1 MATFAQIKEIRLK
14 LHEPI
19 GFINIIEAETELPAT
34 GADQTLYTIKDSG
47 VYQQWKTGA
56 WKTIK
61 LNISD
66 EQIGLL
72 IDLYGVDKATIRVVQ
87 SIINALGQELRIA
100 QQNDGVESIVYTNL
114 TTLYNFYKGMK
125 ESLQEDQSS
134 DAGTNTGRSFHTCSR
149 PVGGAWEW

>member
-14 LHEPI
+14 LHEPL
-19 GFINIIEAETELPAT
+19 GFINIIEAETELPAS

-47 VYQQWKTGA
+47 VYQYWKTSA
-56 WKTIK
+56 WKTAK

-72 IDLYGVDKATIRVVQ
+72 VDLYGVDKATVRVVQ
-87 SIINALGQELRIA
+87 NIINALGQEMRIA

-125 ESLQEDQSS
+125 ESLQEDIAS

-149 PVGGAWEW
+149 PVGGVWEW

>member
-14 LHEPI
+14 LHEPL
-19 GFINIIEAETELPAT
+19 GFINIIEDETELPAT

-47 VYQQWKTGA
+47 VYQYWKTSA
-56 WKTIK
+56 WKTAK

-72 IDLYGVDKATIRVVQ
+72 VDLYGVEKATVRVVQ
-87 SIINALGQELRIA
+87 NIINALGQEMRTA

-125 ESLQEDQSS
+125 ESLQEDITI

-149 PVGGAWEW
+149 PVGGVWEW

>member
-19 GFINIIEAETELPAT
+19 GFINILEAETTLPST
-34 GADQTLYTIKDSG
+34 GVDQTLYTIKDSG
-47 VYQQWKTGA
+47 VYQYWKTGA
-56 WKTIK
+56 WKTVK

-72 IDLYGVDKATIRVVQ
+72 IDLYGVDKATIRVLQ
-87 SIINALGQELRIA
+87 SIMNALGQEMRIA

-125 ESLQEDQSS
+125 ESLQEDISS

-149 PVGGAWEW
+149 PVGGVWEW